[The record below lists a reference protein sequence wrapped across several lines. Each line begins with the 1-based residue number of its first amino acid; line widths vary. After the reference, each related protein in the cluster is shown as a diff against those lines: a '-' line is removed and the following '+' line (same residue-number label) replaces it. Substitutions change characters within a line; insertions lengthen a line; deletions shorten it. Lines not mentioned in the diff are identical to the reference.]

1 MSGQTDWLTLS
12 ISIASGIGVGLLV
25 AVGGV
30 AARIPIVWV
39 AVVTGIVVSVLVP
52 LIYRRRSKDKRGNS

>member
-1 MSGQTDWLTLS
+1 MSQRTDWLTLS

-30 AARIPIVWV
+30 AAGIPTV
-39 AVVTGIVVSVLVP
+39 AVALISGVVVAGLVP
-52 LIYRRRSKDKRGNS
+52 LIYRWRSKGQEGNT